1 MVPSPSDTSKPRRFE
16 DFARQEDVALD
27 VAWGAALLAKDAHPN
42 LDADALMS
50 VFDDLAAPL
59 AARRLHDETLPE
71 QARILGEHVFT
82 VLSFRGNEQAYYDPR
97 NSLLDEVID
106 RRLGIPITLAL
117 VYCELAR
124 RAGVRA
130 RGISFPG
137 HFLVRL
143 DEAGEAS
150 EPLVVDPFYG
160 GQVLTRAALTG
171 RLRRALGAAATLS
184 DAHLAPAESRA
195 VLVRMAL
202 NLKHAY
208 LARGDVARALLA
220 LDRIVS
226 LDPTLPAALLERASL
241 AERLGALEA
250 ARADLRTYADRFPQH
265 AEAVQA
271 RKRLAAL
278 EAKATTR
285 GPLN

>member
-1 MVPSPSDTSKPRRFE
+1 MPDAE
-16 DFARQEDVALD
+16 LD
-27 VAWGAALLAKDAHPN
+27 VAWGAALLAKDAHPH
-42 LDADALMS
+42 LDVDALVS

-59 AARRLHDETLPE
+59 AARRLQDEPLTE
-71 QARILGEHVFT
+71 QARHLAEHVFT
-82 VLSFRGNEQAYYDPR
+82 VLSFKGNEQAYYDPR
-97 NSLLDEVID
+97 NSLLDEVIG

-143 DEAGEAS
+143 DAAGDEKD
-150 EPLVVDPFYG
+150 PLVVDPFYG

-171 RLRRALGAAATLS
+171 RLRRALGAPAILS

-208 LARGDVARALLA
+208 LAQGDVARALLA

-226 LDPTLPAALLERASL
+226 LDSSLSAALLERASL

-250 ARADLRTYADRFPQH
+250 ARADLRVFFERFPDH
-265 AEAVQA
+265 ADAAQA

-278 EAKATTR
+278 EAKATAR